1 MMIPTPTPLT
11 YSMKNPTFE
20 SSYLPRTNLNI
31 QSMNMMSS
39 SYLKPPVGWLGSEL
53 IKLNYTTDGQKI
65 KFFYIGDPNKKRIY
79 YCERKDKPDTKF
91 DSYCKFYLK

>member
-1 MMIPTPTPLT
+1 MLIPTPTPLT
-11 YSMKNPTFE
+11 YSLRNPTLD
-20 SSYLPRTNLNI
+20 SSYIPRTNGNI

-79 YCERKDKPDTKF
+79 YC
-91 DSYCKFYLK
+91 